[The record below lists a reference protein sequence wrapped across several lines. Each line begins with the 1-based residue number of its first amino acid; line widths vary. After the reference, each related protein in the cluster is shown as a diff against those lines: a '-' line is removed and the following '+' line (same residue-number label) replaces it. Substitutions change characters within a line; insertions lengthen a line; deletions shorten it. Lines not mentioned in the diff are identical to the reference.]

1 MPLDNIYMI
10 KSIFNLLNLIKMKKT
25 KTSNRRTKSMK
36 VCSISGKK
44 FIANNDN
51 FYVNKNS
58 IDGLHPY
65 HKTFDNIRRTQ
76 DVTTQQLRSI
86 VNLINKA

>member
-1 MPLDNIYMI
+1 MI
-10 KSIFNLLNLIKMKKT
+10 KLIINSLNPFKMRKT
-25 KTSNRRTKSMK
+25 KTTKTTNRRTKSMK
-36 VCSISGKK
+36 VCSISGRK
-44 FIANNDN
+44 FTADSSN
-51 FYVNKNS
+51 FYMNRNTA
-58 IDGLHPY
+58 DGLHPY

>member
-1 MPLDNIYMI
+1 MTLDNIYNKHIYTMI
-10 KSIFNLLNLIKMKKT
+10 KFFTNLLNPKTMAKAKMKT
-25 KTSNRRTKSMK
+25 
-36 VCSISGKK
+36 CSISGKNFK
-44 FIANNDN
+44 ATNSN
-51 FYVNKNS
+51 FYVNKNTA
-58 IDGLHPY
+58 DGLHPY

>member
-1 MPLDNIYMI
+1 MA
-10 KSIFNLLNLIKMKKT
+10 KAKMKT
-25 KTSNRRTKSMK
+25 
-36 VCSISGKK
+36 CSISGKNFK
-44 FIANNDN
+44 ATNSN
-51 FYVNKNS
+51 FYVNKNTA
-58 IDGLHPY
+58 DGLHPY

>member
-1 MPLDNIYMI
+1 MI
-10 KSIFNLLNLIKMKKT
+10 KFFNNLLNFKTMRKT
-25 KTSNRRTKSMK
+25 KTTNRHNGHSRTKDMK
-36 VCSISGKK
+36 VCSISGRK
-44 FIANNDN
+44 FTADASN
-51 FYVNKNS
+51 FYMNRNTA
-58 IDGLHPY
+58 DGLHPY